1 MENAEG
7 MFAIRAL
14 LLCDRW
20 EETLGR
26 VRQTMARDRRIDWQW
41 RALDLTKLKADESVS
56 PPSPKTREKQYEPA
70 VAL

>member
-1 MENAEG
+1 

-26 VRQTMARDRRIDWQW
+26 VRQTMTRDRRIDWQR
-41 RALDLTKLKADESVS
+41 RAPNLTKLKADESVS
-56 PPSPKTREKQYEPA
+56 PLPPTTREKQYEPA
-70 VAL
+70 VAP